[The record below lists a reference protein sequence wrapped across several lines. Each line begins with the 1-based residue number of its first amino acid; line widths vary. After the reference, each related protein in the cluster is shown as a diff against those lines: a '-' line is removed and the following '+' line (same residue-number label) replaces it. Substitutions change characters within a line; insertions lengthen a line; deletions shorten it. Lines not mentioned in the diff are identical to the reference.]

1 MIQNTVS
8 TSTFIL
14 RLIDKITFLTV
25 TYTYRNTFYTI
36 LYQLCYMND
45 AINNLSCEEDAGS
58 IKLQT
63 LDDASDVQL
72 I

>member
-1 MIQNTVS
+1 
-8 TSTFIL
+8 
-14 RLIDKITFLTV
+14 
-25 TYTYRNTFYTI
+25 
-36 LYQLCYMND
+36 MND